1 MVMNKPLPEDPM
13 MRELVQMAR
22 RHQMTRRTALAG
34 AGATAAALALAACA
48 PAGSQG
54 PALTPA
60 TDLSDA
66 EKVLI
71 WDNWPDY
78 MDVDDDGNY
87 PTLNRFQEQS
97 GIKVEYKIRIDDNN
111 SYWAVIKDQLQLGAD
126 IGADVACPTEWLVAR
141 MVALGYLQDLDAA
154 NIPNKKNINPAY
166 LGASFDPDRIKSM
179 PFQGIFA
186 GIGYN
191 KKAYKEATGKEAPE
205 SLDDLWADTLKGRV
219 VVLSEMRDTLGLIL
233 LANGVDITSSSSLNE
248 DAFMTAVD
256 FFRAKVSDGN
266 ISIKGN
272 SYSQD
277 LASGAAIAGITWQG
291 DIAILNAEKGTD
303 ADPEPYG
310 FILPSSGATISAD
323 TFVVPM
329 GATHKKNVEKLI
341 DFYYEPANA
350 AELAAW
356 VNYITPVLGAQEEAA
371 KLDASLAENQ
381 LIFPN
386 EKTLSN
392 AFAFRALSGA
402 EELSFA
408 QAFEKVLLGS

>member
-1 MVMNKPLPEDPM
+1 
-13 MRELVQMAR
+13 
-22 RHQMTRRTALAG
+22 
-34 AGATAAALALAACA
+34 
-48 PAGSQG
+48 
-54 PALTPA
+54 
-60 TDLSDA
+60 
-66 EKVLI
+66 
-71 WDNWPDY
+71 
-78 MDVDDDGNY
+78 
-87 PTLNRFQEQS
+87 
-97 GIKVEYKIRIDDNN
+97 
-111 SYWAVIKDQLQLGAD
+111 
-126 IGADVACPTEWLVAR
+126 
-141 MVALGYLQDLDAA
+141 
-154 NIPNKKNINPAY
+154 
-166 LGASFDPDRIKSM
+166 
-179 PFQGIFA
+179 
-186 GIGYN
+186 
-191 KKAYKEATGKEAPE
+191 
-205 SLDDLWADTLKGRV
+205 
-219 VVLSEMRDTLGLIL
+219 
-233 LANGVDITSSSSLNE
+233 
-248 DAFMTAVD
+248 MTAVD

-291 DIAILNAEKGTD
+291 DIAILNAEKGTEE
-303 ADPEPYG
+303 DPEPYG

-356 VNYITPVLGAQEEAA
+356 VNYITPVLGAQEEMA
-371 KLDASLAENQ
+371 KIDESLAENQ

-392 AFAFRALSGA
+392 AFAFRALTGA